1 VLSLLILLP
10 LFMVAIL
17 NLPLRIMMKRLA
29 FWLAAILC
37 FYQLLLVA
45 LHPLVFWSVT
55 PDPLGPFFSFKLAL
69 DPLTLVMLFSIAIV
83 CFIALL
89 VGRYTITDENSRFNF
104 INLVL
109 ILLIGMN
116 ATVMTTDIFSLY
128 VFMEVTAVASF
139 TLIAKR
145 KDILALEGAFKY
157 IILSSVATVL
167 MLTSVALFVLVS
179 GGTTFSAIYGS
190 FSVPANGFLLKL
202 GVGLFLCGLFI
213 KSGIV
218 PFHGWLPDAY
228 SAAPAAVSTLLAG
241 IVTKVSGVYVL
252 IRLVISVFGV
262 SAPIQNI
269 LMFTGAASII
279 IGAIAALGQNDFKR
293 MLAYS
298 SISQVGYIILALGV
312 ASPLAL
318 AGAVFHLFNHAI
330 FKSLLFVNAASLEE
344 RLGTTDMDKLG
355 GLSARMPVTGATSVI
370 ALLSTAG
377 IPPLSGFWSKLIIF
391 LALCNAGHFYYAAIA
406 LLASVITLA
415 YFLSMQRRVFF
426 GILRQGLEQVKEV
439 SAGLIVPQV
448 LLAAI
453 IIGVG
458 LFFPVILNT
467 FILPIGD
474 LLR

>member
-1 VLSLLILLP
+1 
-10 LFMVAIL
+10 M
-17 NLPLRIMMKRLA
+17 RRLA
-29 FWLAAILC
+29 FWMAAIVC
-37 FYQLLLVA
+37 FSQLFLV
-45 LHPLVFWSVT
+45 LVHPFLFWSAI

-69 DPLTLVMLFSIAIV
+69 DHITLVMLFSIAIV
-83 CFIALL
+83 AFVAFL
-89 VGRYTITDENSRFNF
+89 VGRVTIIDEVSRFNF

-116 ATVMTTDIFSLY
+116 ATVLTTDIFSLY

-139 TLIAKR
+139 TLIAK
-145 KDILALEGAFKY
+145 KKNILALEGAFKY
-157 IILSSVATVL
+157 IILSSIATVL
-167 MLTSVALFVLVS
+167 MLAAIALFVLVS

-190 FSVPANGFLLKL
+190 FSDPANSFLLKL

-228 SAAPAAVSTLLAG
+228 SAAPASVSTLLAG

-262 SAPIQNI
+262 TPSIQSI
-269 LMFTGAASII
+269 LMFTGISSII
-279 IGAIAALGQNDFKR
+279 IGALAALGQNDFKR

-312 ASPLAL
+312 ATPLAL

-330 FKSLLFVNAASLEE
+330 FKSLLFINAASLEE
-344 RLGTTDMDKLG
+344 KLGTTDMDTMG
-355 GLSARMPVTGATSVI
+355 GLSARMPVTATTSVI
-370 ALLSTAG
+370 AFLSTAG
-377 IPPLSGFWSKLIIF
+377 VPPLSGFWSKLIIF
-391 LALCNAGHFYYAAIA
+391 LALMYAGHYYYAAVA

-415 YFLSMQRRVFF
+415 YFLSMQRKVFF
-426 GILRQGLEQVKEV
+426 GTLREGFEQVKEA
-439 SAGLIVPQV
+439 SGLVAPQV
-448 LLAAI
+448 ILAVI

-458 LFFPVILNT
+458 LLFPIVLNT

-474 LLR
+474 MLR